1 MNADAVWI
9 QLDPERIAGAL
20 HEAAEKINAGESE
33 IVLSF
38 SSVPRIDS
46 SAAGALEELA
56 RLAEERSVK
65 VVLRAVN
72 VDIYRVLTQ
81 LRLAQRFCFLT

>member
-1 MNADAVWI
+1 MMTSAAWI
-9 QLDPERIAGAL
+9 QVDPERIIGAL
-20 HEAAEKINAGESE
+20 HEAAEKVGAGESE

-56 RLAEERSVK
+56 RLADERSVQ
-65 VVLRAVN
+65 VVLRGVN

-81 LRLAQRFCFLT
+81 LRLAQRFRFLT

>member
-9 QLDPERIAGAL
+9 QVDPERVAGAL
-20 HEAAEKINAGESE
+20 HEAAGKVNAGESD

-38 SSVPRIDS
+38 SDVRRIDS
-46 SAAGALEELA
+46 KAAGAFEELA
-56 RLAEERSVK
+56 RAADERSAQVT
-65 VVLRAVN
+65 LRDVN

-81 LRLAQRFCFLT
+81 LRLAQQFRYVR